1 MSSSKL
7 WRSLG
12 FRCRPWP
19 WMATELLVALAAVVG
34 LETLR
39 WSSLL
44 VGDDAWAA
52 FLPKLEA
59 SQLMLTLT

>member
-1 MSSSKL
+1 
-7 WRSLG
+7 
-12 FRCRPWP
+12 
-19 WMATELLVALAAVVG
+19 MASELLVALGAVLG
-34 LETLR
+34 LEMLR